1 MSKLHMGVFLSIEPE
16 KYAKNNKFIRIG
28 NLSFVKVSRCN
39 HHRCTRR
46 RAMDDSSSSRR
57 GGESGQLESGNR
69 RLRVMAT
76 HLTLP
81 KYQYEDEKM
90 IWDDRIGGSS
100 SIEVNATQAV
110 PVHVACE
117 PFRRTGTERTLYEWL
132 VRDNRE
138 LRESIFEFLK
148 VRLG

>member
-1 MSKLHMGVFLSIEPE
+1 MSVFPSGEPE
-16 KYAKNNKFIRIG
+16 KYAKKNKFITIRNIH
-28 NLSFVKVSRCN
+28 SVKVSWYN
-39 HHRCTRR
+39 HHLCGRR
-46 RAMDDSSSSRR
+46 KAMDDSSSSRR
-57 GGESGQLESGNR
+57 GGECGQLESGNR

-81 KYQYEDEKM
+81 NCQYEGGKM
-90 IWDDRIGGSS
+90 IWDDRIGGSNTY
-100 SIEVNATQAV
+100 IEVNATQAV

-117 PFRRTGTERTLYEWL
+117 PFQRTGTERALYEWL

-148 VRLG
+148 VRFG